1 MVLWKIRKLLLV
13 LLVAVILVVVAIV
26 VAVVLINKNATKP
39 EGCFSDFISKVNDKN
54 YEEMYNLIS
63 ESSKDEISEEN
74 FITRNKNIYEGI
86 DAYDIKSRYFWS
98 Y

>member
-1 MVLWKIRKLLLV
+1 MF
-13 LLVAVILVVVAIV
+13 
-26 VAVVLINKNATKP
+26 
-39 EGCFSDFISKVNDKN
+39 FSDFISKVNDKN

-86 DAYDIKSRYFWS
+86 DAYDIKVDISELLKKNGVYKIAYKESMSTSAGIIEFDNTAKLVKRKQRI
-98 Y
+98 